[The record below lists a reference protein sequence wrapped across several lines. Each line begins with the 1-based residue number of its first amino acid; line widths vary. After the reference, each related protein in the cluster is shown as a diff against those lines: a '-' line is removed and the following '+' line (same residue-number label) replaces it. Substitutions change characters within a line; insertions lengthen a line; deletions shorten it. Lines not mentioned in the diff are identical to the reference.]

1 MNFSHN
7 EPLDK
12 ESLLKRNTHQ
22 RGSAKRSM
30 HLKGHFQTY
39 LPLAIIQYILKADG
53 PHVPSHNRCL
63 GSGKFGKAEL
73 KE

>member
-1 MNFSHN
+1 
-7 EPLDK
+7 
-12 ESLLKRNTHQ
+12 
-22 RGSAKRSM
+22 M